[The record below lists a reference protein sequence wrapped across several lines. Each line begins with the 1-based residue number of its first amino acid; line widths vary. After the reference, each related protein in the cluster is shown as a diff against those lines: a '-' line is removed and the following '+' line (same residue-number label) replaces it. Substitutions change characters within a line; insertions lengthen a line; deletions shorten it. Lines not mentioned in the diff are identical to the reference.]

1 MREHAITHGHPL
13 LSRRTSGVLL
23 HLTSLP
29 GRHGSGDLGASA
41 RHFLDWLASA
51 GQSLWQI
58 LPLTPPGAGHSPYQ
72 SPSAFAGNPWLVDL
86 DDLVSC
92 GWLAP
97 PADPGFDPGHCDFAR
112 VIPYRLAALEAAW
125 HGFSAHATDAERAAL
140 AEFTR
145 RQSAWL
151 DDYALFMVLEARHG
165 PAWTRW
171 PAPLARHDPQAL
183 RAVQDEAAP
192 ELGFWRFVQWRFQ
205 VQWHRLRDEAHARG
219 IHIAG
224 DAPIFVAHQSADVW
238 AHTDQFL
245 LDEAGEPRGVAGV
258 PPDYFSAT
266 GQRWGNPL
274 YRWDA
279 MAHDGYRWWKQRMAH
294 LLSQVDLAR
303 LDHFRGFEAFWKI
316 PASEPT
322 AQAGQWCAGPGKA
335 FFHALREEF
344 GPLPI
349 IAEDLGIIT
358 DAVTR
363 LRRDCGFPG
372 MRVMQFAFGDTP
384 RNPYLPHNFEP
395 CTVAYTGTHDNDT
408 TVGWWANAGA
418 VERQAARQYL
428 GPMADQEINWAL
440 IHALSQSVAHT
451 LVIPFQDVLG
461 LDGRH
466 RMNTPGQ
473 PEGCW
478 TWRFAWSDVGDE
490 PARRLASM
498 VRAHGRA

>member
-1 MREHAITHGHPL
+1 MRDHATAHAHPL
-13 LSRRTSGVLL
+13 LSRRSSGVLL

-29 GRHGSGDLGASA
+29 GRHGSGDLGTPA

-72 SPSAFAGNPWLVDL
+72 SPSAFAGSPWLVDL
-86 DDLVSC
+86 DDLVAC

-97 PADPGFDPGHCDFAR
+97 PADAGFDPHHCDFAQ
-112 VIPYRLAALEAAW
+112 VIPYRLAALNAAW
-125 HGFSAHATDAERAAL
+125 KGFVERATDAERAAL

-145 RQSAWL
+145 RQAAWL
-151 DDYALFMVLEARHG
+151 DDYALFMVLEVRHG
-165 PAWTRW
+165 PAWTQW
-171 PAPLARHDPQAL
+171 PAPLARHDPSAL
-183 RAVQDEAAP
+183 RVVRDEAGF
-192 ELGFWRFVQWRFQ
+192 ELGFWCFVQWRFH
-205 VQWHRLRDEAHARG
+205 VQWQRLRHDAHARG

-245 LDEAGEPRGVAGV
+245 LDERGEPRVVAGV

-303 LDHFRGFEAFWKI
+303 LDHFRGFEAYWKI

-322 AQAGQWCAGPGKA
+322 AQGGQWCAGPGKA
-335 FFHALREEF
+335 FFYALKEEL

-363 LRRDCGFPG
+363 LRHECAFPG
-372 MRVMQFAFGDTP
+372 MRVMQFAFGDTA

-408 TVGWWANAGA
+408 TVGWWAKASD

-428 GPMADQEINWAL
+428 GPMADQEINWAM
-440 IHALSQSVAHT
+440 IQSLSQSVAHT

-473 PEGCW
+473 AEGCW
-478 TWRFAWSDVGDE
+478 AWRFTWADVGDA

-498 VRAHGRA
+498 ARAHGRT